1 MPKFNIQT
9 QAIPTVASAYADIIG
24 TTDNQIVEIK
34 NELIVEDNN
43 QHFQI
48 HEETIEQLAERI
60 AKDGQ
65 LSPCIVAPLPDG
77 KYELIDGRHRRR
89 AVIMAG
95 LPTTKCIIK
104 TDLSDQAKRT
114 IRLTSNLIRNNDYLP
129 SELAFAYR
137 ELAELED
144 MKTISEETNL
154 SKKKIYRYIR
164 LTYLIEPLLK
174 RVDGGSIPVIA
185 AVELSY
191 LTELQQRK
199 LFEFLL
205 NHSDCKITTA
215 ISREI
220 KENPDDLEAVF
231 YGVEDEE
238 VDNLSIQDD
247 HSSEQSEKTDDDSV
261 KNLVDKALEPYQKP
275 ESKRAEV
282 EYTESNVA
290 ESTDEVDN
298 LSTEKS
304 GDANEQKK
312 RPSGSKSPNTKIVKP
327 DSNEADEATEVDKL
341 STQEEDKQAIE
352 PNARFSFEKDDILY
366 QDSEGNPHNIK
377 EIDDTVLKHICE
389 YVIEESRMDYY
400 VFRFAYDARDIL
412 SLWKQ
417 NQIRSYH
424 GSSVSERD
432 NASGEFRI
440 LGGADWNY
448 SSKHIFR
455 IKIEGQF
462 YFFLHTML
470 EKTVRRYLRDNYTVE
485 RIKEVLGE

>member
-191 LTELQQRK
+191 LTESQQRK

-247 HSSEQSEKTDDDSV
+247 HSFEQSEKTDDDSV

-298 LSTEKS
+298 LSTVSESAPEPTEEKKS
-304 GDANEQKK
+304 DDEEKFVKSEQ
-312 RPSGSKSPNTKIVKP
+312 SS
-327 DSNEADEATEVDKL
+327 EATKLPELWFQDKN
-341 STQEEDKQAIE
+341 DKIHSCDE
-352 PNARFSFEKDDILY
+352 IN
-366 QDSEGNPHNIK
+366 SEH
-377 EIDDTVLKHICE
+377 LKIICE
-389 YVIEESRMDYY
+389 YVIDETHIDYY
-400 VFRFAYDARDIL
+400 IFRFAYDSKDVLQR
-412 SLWKQ
+412 WKE
-417 NQIRSYH
+417 NEINTHHS
-424 GSSVSERD
+424 SSVSHIGFADWVSSTKRM
-432 NASGEFRI
+432 FQIRI
-440 LGGADWNY
+440 GGALFIMP
-448 SSKHIFR
+448 HR
-455 IKIEGQF
+455 V
-462 YFFLHTML
+462 L
-470 EKTVRRYLRDNYTVE
+470 EQLVRRYIRENYTLE
-485 RIKEVLGE
+485 RIQKVVLERNS

>member
-1 MPKFNIQT
+1 MPKFNIKAQT
-9 QAIPTVASAYADIIG
+9 IPTVASAYADVIG

-34 NELIVEDNN
+34 NELIIEDND

-48 HEETIEQLAERI
+48 HDDTVEQLAEHI

-104 TDLSDQAKRT
+104 TDLSDHAKRT

-129 SELAFAYR
+129 SELAFAYK

-174 RVDGGSIPVIA
+174 RVDSGSIPVIA

-191 LTELQQRK
+191 LTEQQQRK

-215 ISREI
+215 ISRKI
-220 KENPDDLEAVF
+220 KDNPDELEAVF
-231 YGVEDEE
+231 YEVEDEK

-247 HSSEQSEKTDDDSV
+247 YSSEQSEKTDDEASV
-261 KNLVDKALEPYQKP
+261 KTLVDKALKPYQKP
-275 ESKRAEV
+275 EEA
-282 EYTESNVA
+282 NVA
-290 ESTDEVDN
+290 ESTGEADN

-304 GDANEQKK
+304 GNDNEQKEK
-312 RPSGSKSPNTKIVKP
+312 PSGSKSSDTKIVIP
-327 DSNEADEATEVDKL
+327 ESNEADKATEVDKL
-341 STQEEDKQAIE
+341 STQEEDKQAL
-352 PNARFSFEKDDILY
+352 NARFYFEKDDILY
-366 QDSEGNPHNIK
+366 QDLEGNPHNIK
-377 EIDDTVLKHICE
+377 EIDDRVLRIICE
-389 YVIEESRMDYY
+389 YVIEETKMDYY
-400 VFRFAYDARDIL
+400 VFRFAYDAREIL

-417 NQIRSYH
+417 TQIRSYH
-424 GSSVSERD
+424 GSSVSVRD
-432 NASGEFRI
+432 EASGEFRI

-455 IKIEGQF
+455 IRIEGQF

-470 EKTVRRYLRDNYTVE
+470 EKTVRRYIRENYTVE
-485 RIKEVLGE
+485 RIESVIKEER

>member
-220 KENPDDLEAVF
+220 KENPDELEAVF

-247 HSSEQSEKTDDDSV
+247 HSFEQSEKTDDDSV

-298 LSTEKS
+298 LSTENEEMD
-304 GDANEQKK
+304 GDSDDEVL
-312 RPSGSKSPNTKIVKP
+312 PGTNTGKQPIVNR
-327 DSNEADEATEVDKL
+327 SIVVG
-341 STQEEDKQAIE
+341 
-352 PNARFSFEKDDILY
+352 KDTMLY
-366 QDSEGNPHNIK
+366 QDCEGNAHTVD
-377 EIDDTVLKHICE
+377 EIEENVLRIICE
-389 YVIEESRMDYY
+389 YVINRFHMDYY
-400 VFRFAYDARDIL
+400 IFRYAYDAREIV
-412 SLWKQ
+412 SMWNQ
-417 NQIRSYH
+417 NFIK
-424 GSSVSERD
+424 SSCKTTVGD
-432 NASGEFRI
+432 NLVYSNNNRI
-440 LGGADWNY
+440 VGMADWNADKRMFDIEIHGEHY
-448 SSKHIFR
+448 IFLN
-455 IKIEGQF
+455 KILQDV
-462 YFFLHTML
+462 
-470 EKTVRRYLRDNYTVE
+470 VRRYIRENYTVE
-485 RIKEVLGE
+485 RILSVIKESAND